1 MCDAMYELNFK
12 EPGSLKANK
21 QHAFKMAIIL
31 KSPKTR
37 EELKCRFFGHFLIIV
52 GQQEI

>member
-31 KSPKTR
+31 KSPKH
-37 EELKCRFFGHFLIIV
+37 EKNWSVDFLDIFW
-52 GQQEI
+52 